1 MSLPVKTTLEDI
13 EALLGY
19 LKRKALGVTLNEA
32 ESVLDHRFLDG
43 RKLSAL
49 EAWGLISRE
58 DDRLS
63 LTRLGRRGTRKEE
76 DKAAMF
82 GEVLRSIRAYRTALE
97 WANEQNLES
106 IEAVDLASRWNEY
119 NQDEVETS
127 NERTLR
133 DNVICFFHL
142 AQGAGLGRLVIG
154 RRGAETRFDTDR
166 SALTSF
172 IEGGEVVLPV
182 EEEKPEIVEALP
194 DEEIEKVPPGVTPEV
209 EVPAGPVKKVF
220 VAHGKNKAILDQV
233 KELLVLGD
241 FEAYVA
247 AEEETAG
254 IPVPQKVVE
263 GMHQCQAA
271 VINVAAE
278 EPVTDEQ
285 GNETFLVNQNVLIEI
300 GGAAIL
306 YGYDRVILLWD
317 KRVPVPSDL
326 QGLYRCEY
334 EGDELSLEVGMKLLK
349 TLAKLRE

>member
-32 ESVLDHRFLDG
+32 KSVLEHRLLDG

-58 DDRLS
+58 GDRLS
-63 LTRLGRRGTRKEE
+63 LTRLGRRGTRSEE

-82 GEVLRSIRAYRTALE
+82 RELLCSTRAYQTALE
-97 WANEQNLES
+97 WANEQNLEW
-106 IEAVDLASRWNEY
+106 IEAVDIASRWNAY
-119 NQDEVETS
+119 NQDEVETD

-142 AQGAGLGRLVIG
+142 AQGAGLGTLVIG
-154 RRGAETRFDTDR
+154 RRGAETRFDIHR
-166 SALTSF
+166 SALKSF
-172 IEGGEVVLPV
+172 IEGTETVLPAE
-182 EEEKPEIVEALP
+182 EEEKPEVVEPLV
-194 DEEIEKVPPGVTPEV
+194 EEEMEKVPAPVTPEV
-209 EVPAGPVKKVF
+209 GLPARPGKVF

-233 KELLVLGD
+233 KNLLLLGD

-247 AEEETAG
+247 AEEETPG
-254 IPVPQKVVE
+254 IPVPEKVVQ
-263 GMHQCQAA
+263 GMRQCQAA

-278 EPVTDEQ
+278 EPVVDEE

-334 EGDELSLEVGMKLLK
+334 EGDELSLEVGMKLLEA
-349 TLAKLRE
+349 LAKLRE